1 MKEVLIK
8 IRDFYF
14 NNLKK
19 LMIIPLIL
27 IFLAVFSIA
36 LQYFTTGDF
45 INRGVTLKG
54 GVTVTI
60 PSLEGVTSIQLEDF
74 LAGNFPEKESSVRLL
89 KVQGENRGFVV
100 DSELQAEDE
109 INKLKSLLEEEY
121 GLTEEDIGIEVMG
134 SALGESF
141 FKETFK
147 AIIISFLF
155 MALVVF
161 IYFRVPIPCFAVIL
175 CALCD
180 IIETV
185 ALINILGVK
194 LSTAGVAAF
203 LMLIG
208 YSVDTDML
216 LTARVLRRKEG
227 LLIDRIV
234 SAIKTGFMMNIIAI
248 GAVTVGLLLA
258 QSDVLKQIM
267 LILLI
272 GLIFDMI
279 NTWIQNAGLLKNYVE
294 GKEKKHE
301 QA

>member
-1 MKEVLIK
+1 MRGVLAK
-8 IRDFYF
+8 IREFYDKHM
-14 NNLKK
+14 KK
-19 LMIIPLIL
+19 LMIIPFIL

-36 LQYFTTGDF
+36 FQYFTTGDF
-45 INRGVTLKG
+45 IHRGVTLKG

-60 PSLEGVTSIQLEDF
+60 PSLEGVSNVQLEEF
-74 LAGNFPEKESSVRLL
+74 LAENFPGKESSVRIL
-89 KVQGENRGFVV
+89 KVEGESKGFVI
-100 DSELQAEDE
+100 DSELHA
-109 INKLKSLLEEEY
+109 
-121 GLTEEDIGIEVMG
+121 EEDINRLKLLLENKYGLSEDKIGIEMMG

-161 IYFRVPIPCFAVIL
+161 IYFKVPIPCMAVIL
-175 CALCD
+175 CAFCD

-185 ALINILGVK
+185 AVINLMGVK

-227 LLIDRIV
+227 IFIDKVI
-234 SAIKTGFMMNIIAI
+234 SAVKTGLMMNIVAI
-248 GAVTVGLLLA
+248 GAVITGLILA
-258 QSDVLKQIM
+258 KSEVLTQIM
-267 LILLI
+267 MILLI
-272 GLIFDMI
+272 GLIFDVV
-279 NTWIQNAGLLKNYVE
+279 NTWIQNAGLLRMYLEK
-294 GKEKKHE
+294 KEKKHE
-301 QA
+301 QI

>member
-1 MKEVLIK
+1 MKEVLLK
-8 IRDFYF
+8 IRDFYYKHM
-14 NNLKK
+14 KK

-36 LQYFTTGDF
+36 FQYFTTGDF

-60 PSLEGVTSIQLEDF
+60 PSLEGTTSTQLEDF
-74 LAGNFPEKESSVRLL
+74 LIESFPGKESSVRLL
-89 KVQGENRGFVV
+89 KVEGENRGFVI
-100 DSELQAEDE
+100 DSELQAEDD
-109 INKLKSLLEEEY
+109 IKMLKSLLEEEY
-121 GLTEEDIGIEVMG
+121 GLTENDIGIEVMG

-147 AIIISFLF
+147 AIIISFIF

-161 IYFRVPIPCFAVIL
+161 IYFRVPIPCLAVIL
-175 CALCD
+175 CAFCD

-185 ALINILGVK
+185 AVVNLLGVK

-227 LLIDRIV
+227 LLVDKIAG
-234 SAIKTGFMMNIIAI
+234 AIKTGFMMNIIAI
-248 GAVTVGLLLA
+248 GAVIVGLLLA

-272 GLIFDMI
+272 GLIFDMV
-279 NTWIQNAGLLKNYVE
+279 NTWIQNAGLLKMYVE